1 MTLGYNDKRDFGIA
15 NTPFREKDNHN
26 PSAQNIEII
35 EWVQLK
41 GNQNHFQKT
50 GCGLTWLERTV
61 WARKTVSSNLTTP
74 TECGLT
80 GSPVTIDASI
90 D

>member
-1 MTLGYNDKRDFGIA
+1 MIREISVWRIPLSD
-15 NTPFREKDNHN
+15 EKDNHN

-50 GCGLTWLERTV
+50 ECGLTWLERAV

-74 TECGLT
+74 TECELT
-80 GSPVTIDASI
+80 SSPVTIDASI

>member
-1 MTLGYNDKRDFGIA
+1 MTLGHNEKRDFGIA

-41 GNQNHFQKT
+41 GNQNHFLKT

-61 WARKTVSSNLTTP
+61 WPRKTVGSNPATQ
-74 TECGLT
+74 TECVMT
-80 GSPVTIDASI
+80 ITPVTIDASI
-90 D
+90 G

>member
-1 MTLGYNDKRDFGIA
+1 MIREISVWRIPLSD
-15 NTPFREKDNHN
+15 EKDNHN

-41 GNQNHFQKT
+41 GNQNHFPKT
-50 GCGLTWLERTV
+50 GCGLTWLERAV

-74 TECGLT
+74 TECELT
-80 GSPVTIDASI
+80 SSPVTIDASI

>member
-1 MTLGYNDKRDFGIA
+1 MIREISVLRIPLSD
-15 NTPFREKDNHN
+15 EKDNHN

-41 GNQNHFQKT
+41 GNQNHFPTT

-80 GSPVTIDASI
+80 GPPVTIDASI

>member
-1 MTLGYNDKRDFGIA
+1 MA
-15 NTPFREKDNHN
+15 NTPFREKDKHN

-41 GNQNHFQKT
+41 GNQNHFPKIWVYINLVDGGIWDAEAVGSSPATQT
-50 GCGLTWLERTV
+50 ACELT
-61 WARKTVSSNLTTP
+61 S
-74 TECGLT
+74 
-80 GSPVTIDASI
+80 SPVTIDASI